1 MLPPWTTRA
10 APDNPSARHA
20 GITASQGFQVGDHNI
35 QINLFDGRQPKGP
48 VVAGNV
54 PQAPPAFQPRE
65 DLMKKVRAAGRGVS
79 VIRAV
84 TGMRGVGKTQLAAAY
99 ARECR
104 KAGWRLIAWVNA
116 EDTPAILGGLSV
128 VADRLGIDQSGKSLT
143 AVGLE
148 VCNCLEADGERCL
161 IVFDNATD
169 PDTVLPYAPSIGDCH
184 VVITSTEAAMTA
196 NDGSVHVGVF
206 SEDEALAY
214 LARRTKWMDKD
225 GARTLAEEL
234 DFLPLALAQAAAV
247 IVAQRLTFQVYLD
260 RLRSYPLQ
268 KYLPPAKGDPYPR
281 GVTEA
286 IMLSIDAVTAADPTG
301 LCDTLLGVVSLL
313 SPEGV
318 STSMLK
324 FRCADWNFGGTSQ
337 DIRPRRFATRR
348 AERNRKYLG
357 ADDHFVRID
366 EALGRLAD
374 ASLLAF
380 SDDGSNVLAHRLVMR
395 TVRERLLREQRLV
408 VLGATARKMVSSYSS
423 ILRAN
428 KYFLSEDRR
437 WDRSADR
444 AYVRQAIALTGHLA
458 PYVRH
463 GKEAKALRA
472 LRSSASETRDLLGD
486 SPSDAIA
493 RARKRVADSARAH
506 GEQHTATLSSRA
518 DLAEAYLE
526 SGRPAEAIEQLEL
539 VYAGSRRVLGE
550 TAPSTVSAAGQLA
563 RLYVEAGRVSEA
575 GPLLEL
581 WLKRQLA
588 LGWTDDDLDELYLR
602 SSYETA
608 ESANGLIP
616 RLEVYVSVLS
626 PIVGD
631 EGLHTIQFRN
641 NLASA
646 YRTVGRLD
654 EAIEQ
659 YAQALSGLERAWGP
673 DHESTMRIRY
683 FLASAYREAGRV
695 GEAIPLLE
703 RVLAGLEQSRG
714 AEHPDTV
721 TVCENLAD
729 ARQEA
734 ERQEEPPPAQVGE

>member
-1 MLPPWTTRA
+1 MDNRA
-10 APDNPSARHA
+10 APDNLSARHA
-20 GITASQGFQVGDHNI
+20 GITASQGFQVGDQNI
-35 QINLFDGRQPKGP
+35 QINLFGGRQPKGP

-65 DLMKKVRAAGRGVS
+65 DLMEKVRAAGPGVS
-79 VIRAV
+79 IIRAV
-84 TGMRGVGKTQLAAAY
+84 TGIRGVGKTQLAAAY

-128 VADRLGIDQSGKSLT
+128 VADRLDIDQSGKSLT

-148 VCNCLEADGERCL
+148 VRNRLEADGERCL

-184 VVITSTEAAMTA
+184 VVITSTEAAMTG

-214 LARRTKWMDKD
+214 LARRTKRMDKD

-247 IVAQRLTFQVYLD
+247 IVAQRLTFRVYLD
-260 RLRSYPLQ
+260 RLRSYPVQ
-268 KYLPPAKGDPYPR
+268 NYLPPAKGDPYPH

-313 SPEGV
+313 SPDGV

-324 FRCADWNFGGTSQ
+324 SRGADWNLGATSQ
-337 DIRPRRFATRR
+337 DIRPRRFAPRR
-348 AERNRKYLG
+348 AKRNRKYPG
-357 ADDHFVRID
+357 TGDAFAYSARID

-380 SDDGSNVLAHRLVMR
+380 SDDGSAVLAHRLVMR

-408 VLGATARKMVSSYSS
+408 VLGATARKMLSSYRPL
-423 ILRAN
+423 LRAY
-428 KYFLSEDRR
+428 KRIFGEDR
-437 WDRSADR
+437 WDRGADR
-444 AYVRQAIALTGHLA
+444 NYVGQAIALTGHLA

-463 GKEAKALRA
+463 GKEAKALRD
-472 LRSSASETRDLLGD
+472 LRSWASETRDLLGD

-493 RARKRVADSARAH
+493 RARKRVADSAHAH
-506 GEQHTATLSSRA
+506 GEGHTATLGSRA

-539 VYAGSRRVLGE
+539 VYAGCRRVLGE
-550 TAPSTVSAAGQLA
+550 TAPPTVSAAGQLA
-563 RLYVEAGRVSEA
+563 GLYVEAGRVSEA

-588 LGWTDDDLDELYLR
+588 LGWTDDDLDEIYLR

-616 RLEVYVSVLS
+616 RLEVYVSVFSLL
-626 PIVGD
+626 VGD

-659 YAQALSGLERAWGP
+659 SAQALSGLERAWGP
-673 DHESTMRIRY
+673 DHESTMRIRH

-721 TVCENLAD
+721 TVRANLAD